1 MQSCFCSL
9 SGTAACRHCTNNPNA
24 EMPPTIRT
32 YTVAATDKVL
42 LSNSKQTNAD
52 RIRNAS
58 EEEIAEFICH
68 QIDDC
73 SKCIGTELCTP
84 QDGRANGLVKWLRQ
98 EAKE

>member
-1 MQSCFCSL
+1 M
-9 SGTAACRHCTNNPNA
+9 
-24 EMPPTIRT
+24 
-32 YTVAATDKVL
+32 
-42 LSNSKQTNAD
+42 TNAD

-73 SKCIGTELCTP
+73 SKCIGGELCTA
-84 QDGRANGLVKWLRQ
+84 QNGRANGLVKWLRQ